1 MGGYQFSVVSGE
13 LVVPVSDT
21 QPDGSTHQV
30 RIQVSDKVG
39 NLSEKISSYTIQQD
53 QADKT
58 PPMISGI
65 TPGNRSVLEQSPDS
79 GFTVRASVSDVE
91 SGIDSVQ
98 VRLDGQVI
106 SSENTVEV
114 TGLSLEAGK
123 HLLTIYAKDKA
134 GNENRMETSF
144 TVASLVAQPSFAVG
158 GASASSSNRQQS
170 TASVLNVKTK

>member
-13 LVVPVSDT
+13 LVVPVSGT
-21 QPDGSTHQV
+21 LSDGSTHQV

-53 QADKT
+53 QA
-58 PPMISGI
+58 
-65 TPGNRSVLEQSPDS
+65 PDS